1 MEVHMNPEYI
11 KLAQIAYNT
20 VLATMLE
27 GEATHQGNEWQEVDI
42 NTHLAHE
49 AVHCVKYVKGD
60 TSEDHIG
67 HALTRL
73 CIIKALQK

>member
-1 MEVHMNPEYI
+1 MNPEYI
-11 KLAQIAYNT
+11 KLAQTAYDT

-27 GEATHQGNEWQEVDI
+27 GEKQHPGNEWQGKSIGEHFRRADK
-42 NTHLAHE
+42 HLFM
-49 AVHCVKYVKGD
+49 YLKGD

-73 CIIKALQK
+73 TMILALQK